1 MKIFLFV
8 HEIFFLSQTNSMK
21 TSTKILIVITI
32 LLFVPNIFL
41 TKYLLQAIVPTGSG
55 FELNFT
61 PLAWV
66 ALVFQILFNIFF
78 AILFFRFLKTQRLS
92 NVIFFSLI
100 PLTLVY
106 GIFMVYIV
114 DIKNQTGLMAESVK
128 ATLNITAQENS
139 YNNLLWAGLATLVYL
154 IAVFVIVLFACRPL
168 SKVEAYAQKLGDGRT
183 KNDTIKVGGG
193 KQFKEIENSL
203 NKINFNYKEKM
214 GNVKKIDLAMQKN
227 VQKQLF
233 KLLGADGMK
242 QLEQGKKVQKSATIL
257 FCDLKSSVDISKSL
271 TLEENFNYV
280 NSYMKIVSPLVKRY
294 EGIVDK
300 YLGDGILA
308 VFAKSQNAIECAH
321 SILSEIGL
329 KNKSQKNLPDIE
341 AKIAIFSDDV
351 VFGVVGEG
359 DRKTPTITSDVVSIS
374 TKIEEINSYIGT
386 KILISQRTLNEL
398 PQGFDFTYRYTGSLT
413 LEDGK
418 EIGLFESLDCYGS
431 TMKNKLKKYK
441 NKFESAVRAY
451 TEKDYKNAKTLF
463 AEILKVLPDDK
474 PSFVYFNKASE
485 KIEK

>member
-114 DIKNQTGLMAESVK
+114 DVKNQTGLMAESVK

-183 KNDTIKVGGG
+183 KNDAIKVGGG
-193 KQFKEIENSL
+193 KQFKEIESSL

-214 GNVKKIDLAMQKN
+214 EKNKKIPIK
-227 VQKQLF
+227 
-233 KLLGADGMK
+233 
-242 QLEQGKKVQKSATIL
+242 
-257 FCDLKSSVDISKSL
+257 
-271 TLEENFNYV
+271 
-280 NSYMKIVSPLVKRY
+280 
-294 EGIVDK
+294 
-300 YLGDGILA
+300 
-308 VFAKSQNAIECAH
+308 
-321 SILSEIGL
+321 
-329 KNKSQKNLPDIE
+329 
-341 AKIAIFSDDV
+341 
-351 VFGVVGEG
+351 
-359 DRKTPTITSDVVSIS
+359 
-374 TKIEEINSYIGT
+374 
-386 KILISQRTLNEL
+386 
-398 PQGFDFTYRYTGSLT
+398 
-413 LEDGK
+413 
-418 EIGLFESLDCYGS
+418 
-431 TMKNKLKKYK
+431 
-441 NKFESAVRAY
+441 
-451 TEKDYKNAKTLF
+451 
-463 AEILKVLPDDK
+463 
-474 PSFVYFNKASE
+474 
-485 KIEK
+485 